1 MEQSLTCE
9 SDTRAINQEVSSPFM
24 EREGSLPH
32 SEEPV
37 ANLTNRE
44 GYAKTFASVLRRE
57 TWYSSTLE
65 QVTASSLFITLNY
78 A

>member
-1 MEQSLTCE
+1 MWYIVSYYEGRFSVINTMEQSLTCE

-57 TWYSSTLE
+57 T
-65 QVTASSLFITLNY
+65 
-78 A
+78 